1 MKMLWLFLAGLC
13 GGILAGMGM
22 GGGTLTIPL
31 LVLALGVGQ
40 LTAQFANLVAFLPAG
55 AAALAVHAGN
65 GLADWKSLVAVLP
78 AAVAAY
84 SRSATGDAASRNW
97 SATRRS
103 TVASRDSLR
112 KTGCAWCATG
122 CRTS

>member
-78 AAVAAY
+78 VAVAA
-84 SRSATGDAASRNW
+84 SAVTSAFAADVSGELLGKLFGGFL
-97 SATRRS
+97 
-103 TVASRDSLR
+103 VAIAVISLTAKALR
-112 KTGCAWCATG
+112 L
-122 CRTS
+122 TSG

>member
-65 GLADWKSLVAVLP
+65 GLADWKSLVTVLP
-78 AAVAAY
+78 AAVAA
-84 SRSATGDAASRNW
+84 SAVTSAFAADVSGELLGKLFGGFL
-97 SATRRS
+97 
-103 TVASRDSLR
+103 VAIAVISLTAKALR
-112 KTGCAWCATG
+112 L
-122 CRTS
+122 TSG

>member
-1 MKMLWLFLAGLC
+1 MKMLWLFFAGLC

-78 AAVAAY
+78 AAVAA
-84 SRSATGDAASRNW
+84 SAVTSAFAADVSGELLGKLFGGFL
-97 SATRRS
+97 
-103 TVASRDSLR
+103 VAIAVISLTAKALR
-112 KTGCAWCATG
+112 L
-122 CRTS
+122 TSG

>member
-78 AAVAAY
+78 AAVAA
-84 SRSATGDAASRNW
+84 SAVTSAFAADVSGELLGKLFGGFL
-97 SATRRS
+97 
-103 TVASRDSLR
+103 VAIAVISLTAKALR
-112 KTGCAWCATG
+112 L
-122 CRTS
+122 TSG

>member
-22 GGGTLTIPL
+22 GGGTITIPL

-78 AAVAAY
+78 AAVAA
-84 SRSATGDAASRNW
+84 SAVTSAFAADVSGELLGKLFGGFL
-97 SATRRS
+97 
-103 TVASRDSLR
+103 VAIAVISLTAKALR
-112 KTGCAWCATG
+112 L
-122 CRTS
+122 TSG

>member
-13 GGILAGMGM
+13 GGVLAGMGM

-78 AAVAAY
+78 AAVAA
-84 SRSATGDAASRNW
+84 SAVTSAFAADVSGELLGKLFGGFL
-97 SATRRS
+97 
-103 TVASRDSLR
+103 VAIAVISLTAKALR
-112 KTGCAWCATG
+112 L
-122 CRTS
+122 TSG